1 MNKFH
6 MKLLTPPCKLPYGRV
21 MSQRSSPRSSTEMIR
36 PTTVH
41 GLLQLRGTLLL
52 ALVLVLLITNGGAG

>member
-1 MNKFH
+1 

-21 MSQRSSPRSSTEMIR
+21 MSQRNSHRSSTEMIR
-36 PTTVH
+36 RTTAH
-41 GLLQLRGTLLL
+41 GLLQLRGTLLI